1 MIRIHPKV
9 SGLLT
14 RGDVHGLR
22 EALQAALE
30 LEHAVIPPYLYALY
44 SLAPDGN
51 RAVAEIIR
59 SVVDEEMLHLTLA
72 ANLLNAVGG
81 RPLLDSPDILPRYPG
96 PLPGTVDDG
105 LVVGLAPFSIPL
117 VRDTFMPIE
126 EPELPVDYGGAPAG
140 AAVPADSSV
149 PADSTAPADAVAPAD
164 SGPGGEPLTIGQFY
178 RQIRTTLVAL
188 GGDAFTGRR
197 HHQVSTNLL
206 PGAIPVTD
214 VASACQAID
223 TIIDQGEGTLTS
235 PMEVVGGDVAHYY
248 RFAEIV
254 HGRRLIRFPGQP
266 GQRWGYLGK
275 PVPLNPAGIRPVP
288 ANPTLAGYPADSA
301 ARHACKSFNYTYT
314 SLLKV
319 LHTTFN
325 GTPGELMTAVSLMSS
340 LQQQALD
347 MMAGT
352 TTNGVLAGP
361 SFEWQPTD

>member
-9 SGLLT
+9 SAVLA

-44 SLAPDGN
+44 SLAPDAN

-81 RPLLDSPDILPRYPG
+81 RPVLDSPGILPRYPG

-117 VRDTFMPIE
+117 VQDTFMRIE
-126 EPELPVDYGGAPAG
+126 EPELPAG
-140 AAVPADSSV
+140 QGPVPG
-149 PADSTAPADAVAPAD
+149 VAPGPAAPGDPAASPASSASGTAD
-164 SGPGGEPLTIGQFY
+164 ETLTIGQFY

-188 GGDAFTGRR
+188 GPDAFTGRR
-197 HHQVSTNLL
+197 HHQVTTNLL
-206 PGAIPVTD
+206 PGAIAVTD
-214 VASACQAID
+214 VASAGQAID
-223 TIIDQGEGTLTS
+223 TIIDQGEGTLAS
-235 PMEVVGGDVAHYY
+235 PLEVVGGDVAHYY

-254 HGRRLIRFPGQP
+254 HGRRLLRFPGPP
-266 GQRWGYLGK
+266 GQRWAYLGQ
-275 PVPLNPAGIRPVP
+275 PVTVNPAGIRAVPV
-288 ANPTLAGYPADSA
+288 NPTLAGYPADSA
-301 ARHACKSFNYTYT
+301 AYHACKSFNYTYT

-325 GTPGELMTAVSLMSS
+325 GTPGELMSAVSLMSS
-340 LQQQALD
+340 LHQQALD
-347 MMAGT
+347 MTAGT
-352 TTNGVLAGP
+352 TANGVPAGP
-361 SFEWQPTD
+361 SFEWQPTN

>member
-1 MIRIHPKV
+1 MIRMHPKV
-9 SGLLT
+9 SGLLP

-22 EALQAALE
+22 EALQAAIE

-51 RAVAEIIR
+51 RAIAEIIK

-81 RPLLDSPDILPRYPG
+81 RPVLDSPGILPSYPG

-105 LVVGLAPFSIPL
+105 LTVGLAPFSVSL

-126 EPELPVDYGGAPAG
+126 QPELPQDREG
-140 AAVPADSSV
+140 AASASADSGGS
-149 PADSTAPADAVAPAD
+149 ADP
-164 SGPGGEPLTIGQFY
+164 GPGGEGLTIGQFY
-178 RQIRTTLVAL
+178 RQIRMTLVTL
-188 GGDAFTGRR
+188 GEDAFTGRP
-197 HHQVSTNLL
+197 HHQVTANLIPGNLL
-206 PGAIPVTD
+206 PGAIPVTG

-235 PMEVVGGDVAHYY
+235 PMEVVGTDVAHYY

-254 HGRRLIRFPGQP
+254 HGRRLIRFPGPP
-266 GQRWGYLGK
+266 GRRWAYLGQ
-275 PVPLNPAGIRPVP
+275 PVTVNPAGVRAAPV
-288 ANPTLAGYPADSA
+288 NPTLASYPADSA
-301 ARHACKSFNYTYT
+301 ARSACQSFNYTYT

-319 LHTTFN
+319 LHSTFN
-325 GTPGELMTAVSLMSS
+325 GTPSELMSAISIMGSLR
-340 LQQQALD
+340 QQALD

-352 TTNGVLAGP
+352 TTNGVPAGP
-361 SFEWQPTD
+361 SFEWQPTN

>member
-1 MIRIHPKV
+1 MIRVHPKV
-9 SGLLT
+9 SGLLA

-44 SLAPDGN
+44 SLDPGGN

-81 RPLLDSPDILPRYPG
+81 RPVLDSPDILPRYPG

-105 LVVGLAPFSIPL
+105 LAVGLAPFSIPL
-117 VRDTFMPIE
+117 VRDTFMGIE
-126 EPELPVDYGGAPAG
+126 QPELPAGHGG
-140 AAVPADSSV
+140 PADGSAY
-149 PADSTAPADAVAPAD
+149 PEAPGPEAP
-164 SGPGGEPLTIGQFY
+164 GEALTIGQFY

-188 GGDAFTGRR
+188 GEDVFTGRP
-197 HHQVSTNLL
+197 HHQVATNLL

-235 PMEVVGGDVAHYY
+235 PLEVVGGDVAHYY

-254 HGRRLIRFPGQP
+254 HGRRLIRSPGPSGHQWAYLGQP
-266 GQRWGYLGK
+266 VTVD
-275 PVPLNPAGIRPVP
+275 PEAIRPVP
-288 ANPTLAGYPADSA
+288 VNPTLAGYPADSA

-319 LHTTFN
+319 LHATFN
-325 GTPGELMTAVSLMSS
+325 GTPGELMSAAALMSS
-340 LQQQALD
+340 LRQQALD
-347 MMAGT
+347 MTAGT
-352 TTNGVLAGP
+352 TTNGVPAGP
-361 SFEWQPTD
+361 SFEWQPTN